1 MTDHVELAYMRCV
14 IYGKVQGVFF
24 RASTRDKAEQ
34 LGILGH
40 AKNLSD
46 GSVEVIACGSDG
58 ALDEL
63 KAWMHVGPKF
73 SAVDKIECEP
83 TPKKIFSNF
92 KIL

>member
-1 MTDHVELAYMRCV
+1 MADHVELAYMRCI

-34 LGILGH
+34 LGILGY

-46 GSVEVIACGSDG
+46 GSVEVIACGSDE

-63 KAWMHVGPKF
+63 KAWLHVGPKF
-73 SAVDKIECEP
+73 SAVNNIECEP
-83 TPKKIFSNF
+83 IPEQIYSNF
-92 KIL
+92 TIL